1 MRPKHLLLLL
11 WISLVPIVSLA
22 QERPER
28 PKWIEW
34 GVKAGVNAP
43 YISINKFE
51 INGVEQEKPETQTQ
65 VGYFF
70 ALFSRVNIHK
80 HYIQLEAS
88 THYTRS
94 EITTDLTDF
103 GISLENTGINPEAK
117 IEFHR
122 RTLEVPLLYGYNFVK
137 KNPYELAL
145 FVGPKLRYTFDR
157 GNDDTKSNNNAIEIH
172 EETQPLTTCIVFGLG
187 TRISN
192 FVLDVRYEFGLNNI
206 SRSAT
211 YTMKL
216 PTGENSGELTLNRRM
231 NLMSFSLGVIF

>member
-1 MRPKHLLLLL
+1 MRPKHVLLLL
-11 WISLVPIVSLA
+11 WIIFVPTTILA
-22 QERPER
+22 QERQ
-28 PKWIEW
+28 KWVEW

-43 YISINKFE
+43 YISIEEFE
-51 INGVEQEKPETQTQ
+51 IDGIKKDDPETQTQ

-70 ALFSRVNIHK
+70 ALFSRVNFHK

-94 EITTDLTDF
+94 EIAIDLTDF
-103 GISLENTGINPEAK
+103 GYSLENTGINPDSK
-117 IEFHR
+117 LKFHR
-122 RTLEVPLLYGYNFVK
+122 RTLEFPLLYGYNFVK

-157 GNDDTKSNNNAIEIH
+157 GNDDTKSSNNAIEIL
-172 EETQPLTTCIVFGLG
+172 EKSKPLTACIVFGLG

-192 FVLDVRYEFGLNNI
+192 FVLDVRYEFGVDNI
-206 SRSAT
+206 SKSSA
-211 YTMKL
+211 YTLKL

>member
-11 WISLVPIVSLA
+11 WIILVPTTILA
-22 QERPER
+22 QERQ
-28 PKWIEW
+28 KWVEW
-34 GVKAGVNAP
+34 GIKAGVNAP
-43 YISINKFE
+43 YIAIEEFE
-51 INGVEQEKPETQTQ
+51 INGIKKDDPETQTQ

-70 ALFSRVNIHK
+70 ALFSRVNLHK

-94 EITTDLTDF
+94 EIAVDLTDF
-103 GISLENTGINPEAK
+103 GYSLENTGIDPTSK
-117 IEFHR
+117 IKFHR

-145 FVGPKLRYTFDR
+145 FVGPKLRYSFDR
-157 GNDDTKSNNNAIEIH
+157 GNDDTQSSNNAIEIH
-172 EETQPLTTCIVFGLG
+172 EEVQPLTACIVFGLG

-192 FVLDVRYEFGLNNI
+192 FVLDVRYEFGVNNI
-206 SRSAT
+206 SKSSV
-211 YTMKL
+211 YTLKL

-231 NLMSFSLGVIF
+231 NLMSFSLGVTF